1 MLRAGCRCH
10 LHDHDLFWPGSQCL
24 ANFELSLF
32 GSSAPLLR
40 SCAPSA
46 GGDFFSK
53 FAFAGVL
60 IDEAAQA
67 TELAAIV
74 PLILRGVGN
83 CA

>member
-1 MLRAGCRCH
+1 MSSARPRSLLARVSVSGKLRTQPFR
-10 LHDHDLFWPGSQCL
+10 LV
-24 ANFELSLF
+24 
-32 GSSAPLLR
+32 GSSASLR
-40 SCAPSA
+40 CAPFA